1 MHIYNNNC
9 TKSMK
14 HWRKNEEV
22 CGIYEQEK
30 TTILIIIKGNV
41 KLWKW
46 PVPQKTAKGE
56 RK

>member
-1 MHIYNNNC
+1 
-9 TKSMK
+9 MK
-14 HWRKNEEV
+14 KYADLRTRKNNYTV
-22 CGIYEQEK
+22 
-30 TTILIIIKGNV
+30 IIKGNV